1 MQSDQG
7 SQKPAGHS
15 AFTDFLHSQVAGS
28 VVLLVCTIAA
38 LAIANSP
45 LADRYFD
52 VVKTYVAVT
61 WDGAPVSLFGKKF
74 ALSVQHWINDGLMV
88 IFFFVVGLEIKR
100 EVVVGELSN
109 LRKAALPVSA
119 AIGGMLVPA
128 LIYYWLNPSG
138 PASNGWGVP
147 MATDIAFAIGLLS
160 LFGSRV
166 PTSLKVFLT
175 ALAIADDLGA
185 IAVIAIFY
193 TEKVSL
199 VALAGSGLFLG
210 AIVAINKLGVR
221 QNWAYVLL
229 ALGAWAFVLASG
241 VHATVAGIL
250 VAMLVPVKSVIDP
263 DQFLRTARA
272 SLDRLQSA
280 KLSRHSAVEDP
291 AQMAALDDLFQTV
304 DDMRPAGLALEHQLH
319 PVQAFWILPIFAF
332 FNAGVPLDGA
342 SVSAAVE
349 SPISWGIVLGLVVGK
364 PIGVLLFSWLAVKS
378 GRASLPD
385 RVDWGQILAVGSLA
399 GVGFTMSIFISELA
413 FQADLVNTAKVGI
426 LVASVVSGAIGL
438 LLLARSLP
446 RANASSTPL
455 DPT

>member
-1 MQSDQG
+1 MQTNNATPKSG
-7 SQKPAGHS
+7 GHS
-15 AFTDFLHSQVAGS
+15 AFADFLHSQVAGS
-28 VVLLVCTIAA
+28 VVLMICTVAA
-38 LAIANSP
+38 LIIANSG
-45 LADRYFD
+45 LADQYFAI
-52 VVKTYVAVT
+52 VKSYIALT
-61 WDGAPVSLFGKKF
+61 WDGAPVELFGKKF

-119 AIGGMLVPA
+119 AIGGMVVPA
-128 LIYYWLNPSG
+128 LFYYALNPSG
-138 PASNGWGVP
+138 AASNGWGVP

-160 LFGSRV
+160 LFGSRA

-193 TEKVSL
+193 TEQVSL

-210 AIVAINKLGVR
+210 AIVLINRLGVR

-229 ALGAWAFVLASG
+229 AVGAWAFVLASG

-263 DQFLRTARA
+263 AVFLERARG
-272 SLDRLQSA
+272 SLDRLQEA
-280 KLSRHSAVEDP
+280 GLSRQSAVKNPE
-291 AQMAALDDLFQTV
+291 QMEALNEMFFSV
-304 DDMRPAGLALEHQLH
+304 NDMRPAGLALEQQLH

-332 FNAGVPLDGA
+332 FNAGVPLDSA
-342 SVSAAVE
+342 SVSAAAE
-349 SPISWGIVLGLVVGK
+349 SPISWGIILGLVVGK

-385 RVDWGQILAVGSLA
+385 RVTWGQILGVGALA

-413 FQADLVNTAKVGI
+413 FKAELVNTAKVGI
-426 LVASVVSGAIGL
+426 LVASIASGVIGCFL
-438 LLLARSLP
+438 LSRTLP
-446 RANASSTPL
+446 RANDSNS
-455 DPT
+455 DPKAH

>member
-1 MQSDQG
+1 MQTNQG
-7 SQKPAGHS
+7 KQQNGGHS
-15 AFTDFLHSQVAGS
+15 AFADFLHSQVAGS
-28 VVLLVCTIAA
+28 VVLLLCTIAA
-38 LAIANSP
+38 LVIANSA
-45 LADRYFD
+45 LADQYFAI
-52 VVKTYVAVT
+52 VKSYIAVT

-128 LIYYWLNPSG
+128 LLYYALNPSG

-160 LFGSRV
+160 LFGSRA

-193 TEKVSL
+193 TEQVSL

-210 AIVAINKLGVR
+210 AIVLINKLGVR

-229 ALGAWAFVLASG
+229 ATGAWAFVLASG

-250 VAMLVPVKSVIDP
+250 VAMLVPVKSIIDP
-263 DQFLRTARA
+263 AVFLERARG
-272 SLDRLQSA
+272 SLDRLQQAS
-280 KLSRHSAVEDP
+280 LSRHSAVKNPE
-291 AQMAALDDLFQTV
+291 QMAALNEMFFSV
-304 DDMRPAGLALEHQLH
+304 NDMRPAGLALEQQLH

-342 SVSAAVE
+342 SVSAAAG
-349 SPISWGIVLGLVVGK
+349 SPISWGIVLGLVLGK
-364 PIGVLLFSWLAVKS
+364 PVGVLLFSWLAVKS

-385 RVDWGQILAVGSLA
+385 GVNWGQILAVGSLA

-413 FQADLVNTAKVGI
+413 FAAEFVNTAKVGI
-426 LVASVVSGAIGL
+426 LVASVASGALGCW
-438 LLLARSLP
+438 LLARNLP
-446 RANASSTPL
+446 RATPSSNAS
-455 DPT
+455 DPH